1 MGENNKTVFRVIHN
15 SIQLICLVGFAWLVH
30 GTCKTYLNHATM
42 TVTTTQKQTELP
54 LPVFWVC
61 YETPFKEHFY
71 EQKRIFIKQLNQ
83 HDLDKDFVNTSPYIH
98 PFSLSPDEFKKIA
111 KDPSRLV
118 SSVETW
124 SLKKDGVNTV
134 EVGIFTQIF

>member
-1 MGENNKTVFRVIHN
+1 
-15 SIQLICLVGFAWLVH
+15 
-30 GTCKTYLNHATM
+30 M

-61 YETPFKEHFY
+61 YETPFKEQHY
-71 EQKRIFIKQLNQ
+71 EQKRIYVEQLNQ
-83 HDLDKDFVNTSPYIH
+83 QDSDKDFVNTTSYTH
-98 PFSLSPDEFKKIA
+98 PASVSPDEFKKIA

-118 SSVETW
+118 RAVALRTRW
-124 SLKKDGVNTV
+124 MPLKTDGVNTVV

>member
-1 MGENNKTVFRVIHN
+1 
-15 SIQLICLVGFAWLVH
+15 
-30 GTCKTYLNHATM
+30 M

-61 YETPFKEHFY
+61 YETPFKEQHY
-71 EQKRIFIKQLNQ
+71 EQKRIYVEQLNQ
-83 HDLDKDFVNTSPYIH
+83 QDSDKDFVNTTSYIH
-98 PFSLSPDEFKKIA
+98 PASVSPDEFKKIA